1 MAIPENFF
9 LSIIG
14 SLVMALGCVVWFFFQ
29 RMQKKLDAVCREIT
43 EMTKDYKDN
52 IHRMENRLSDK
63 LDKLEGEHYRT
74 REDMSKLFTRVGQL
88 EGFVHGVHKEYPPRT
103 EGQAQ

>member
-1 MAIPENFF
+1 MFSEGFYF
-9 LSIIG
+9 SIIG
-14 SLVMALGCVVWFFFQ
+14 SLIAALGMVVWFFFR
-29 RMQKKLDAVCREIT
+29 RMQKKLDLVCKEIT

-52 IHRMENRLSDK
+52 IHKMEIRLSDK

-88 EGFVHGVHKEYPPRT
+88 EGFVHGVHKEYPPKPI
-103 EGQAQ
+103 EEQMQ